1 MPIIDFILTILFS
14 MYRPYNNPVNYLSY
28 VENFMYML
36 DRLSENNYRPHPVL
50 ARVSLG
56 VYNNTIPCYSIIE
69 L

>member
-1 MPIIDFILTILFS
+1 MH
-14 MYRPYNNPVNYLSY
+14 RPYNNPVNYLSY

-56 VYNNTIPCYSIIE
+56 VYNNTRPCYSIIE